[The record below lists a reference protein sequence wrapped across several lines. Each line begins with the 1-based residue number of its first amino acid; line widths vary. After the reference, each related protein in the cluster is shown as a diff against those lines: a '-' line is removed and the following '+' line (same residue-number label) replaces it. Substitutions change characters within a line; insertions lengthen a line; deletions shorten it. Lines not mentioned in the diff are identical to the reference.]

1 MQPHLTSTYS
11 LLVQEY
17 PSNLEYLNLEDSYE
31 ENGEVQ
37 GTNMQVY
44 LYKVPPLDYLGE
56 DIVVSFRLTTL
67 TGTTP
72 TMAVKQ
78 CQETKDFKKCGT
90 GLKSADVLGSKSS
103 FEKANIVGNDLS
115 LTIDH
120 DERTC

>member
-1 MQPHLTSTYS
+1 
-11 LLVQEY
+11 
-17 PSNLEYLNLEDSYE
+17 
-31 ENGEVQ
+31 
-37 GTNMQVY
+37 MQVY